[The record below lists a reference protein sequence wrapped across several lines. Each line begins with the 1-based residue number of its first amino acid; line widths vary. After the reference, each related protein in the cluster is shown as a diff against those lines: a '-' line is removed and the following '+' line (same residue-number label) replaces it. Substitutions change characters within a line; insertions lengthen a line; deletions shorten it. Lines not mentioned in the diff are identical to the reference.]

1 MVTCQVRHSCL
12 KRIRMIVGNTVVDT
26 VYSDIFLMVTIYWED
41 GGSITISR
49 IWNIKSTCWNNTCY
63 LISSGFSEWKSQG
76 CTLYTIQRKHKNL
89 SPIICLFSSAKQEDI
104 KLTDTHTHI
113 DSSHTH
119 THSHIR
125 TGESTN
131 QDLGEARGLR
141 VQLQREVS
149 SSPFLTNFFLDKCT
163 SLMLN
168 SLESALELKKEKT
181 KQNTLSWIVWKC

>member
-1 MVTCQVRHSCL
+1 MVACQGRRSCL
-12 KRIRMIVGNTVVDT
+12 KRIRMIVGNPVVDT
-26 VYSDIFLMVTIYWED
+26 VYSGIFLMVTIYWED
-41 GGSITISR
+41 GGRVTISW

-76 CTLYTIQRKHKNL
+76 CTLYTIQRKHKNF

-104 KLTDTHTHI
+104 KLTAHSCPHRRLPHTHPL
-113 DSSHTH
+113 SHTH
-119 THSHIR
+119 R
-125 TGESTN
+125 RV
-131 QDLGEARGLR
+131 QDLGEACGLR

-168 SLESALELKKEKT
+168 SLESALELKKEK
-181 KQNTLSWIVWKC
+181 KKNTLSWIMWKC